1 MDYAIYLVKR
11 TLRKRQKY
19 GLEEYEQ
26 SALHRLQN
34 MLAHKWEFICIQAAN
49 QVRLYKERRKSDKI
63 VLEAQERAFWRV
75 HQPPP
80 GKSSPFEERP
90 ARNLYTNQRLG
101 LWHAAK
107 NTIVQKPRMVSSPS
121 DACLATNGAS
131 AVSHVKANIQ
141 KSIENLLIFSSARSS
156 YDWFLTG
163 AASASDTVTP
173 WLLQPSDAEPTPVW
187 SSPIIGLPTAD
198 ALLTVRPLGTA
209 LTACVLPATRKS
221 QHQSTSSAGGTAESG
236 ISAATAADLS
246 SLHNIFPPQSV
257 PTVNQVRLWATSF
270 HNLLWDPCGCRAF
283 ECFLEKEFSAENLHF
298 WLAVNAYQ
306 FGPISRLKKNCLAIF
321 EEFLVKNAV
330 SEINIDSK
338 TMAITEKAI
347 QSPTWF
353 TFDDAKEHIYKLMK
367 SDSYVRFLRSEDYT
381 AVLRL
386 AISSQ
391 NRRTYGKSSLSTS
404 LSPVEDLASGIVKS
418 PSCGF
423 IR

>member
-1 MDYAIYLVKR
+1 MSMDGFLRELQHAAVSGDNLIGWIEHFLAVDDIQEAAHIANVLLLYGYIYPLTDYKSSVVKDDPTAFYRFQAPYYWISKIPKPDAMDYAIYLVKR

-63 VLEAQERAFWRV
+63 VLEA
-75 HQPPP
+75 
-80 GKSSPFEERP
+80 
-90 ARNLYTNQRLG
+90 
-101 LWHAAK
+101 
-107 NTIVQKPRMVSSPS
+107 
-121 DACLATNGAS
+121 
-131 AVSHVKANIQ
+131 
-141 KSIENLLIFSSARSS
+141 
-156 YDWFLTG
+156 
-163 AASASDTVTP
+163 
-173 WLLQPSDAEPTPVW
+173 
-187 SSPIIGLPTAD
+187 
-198 ALLTVRPLGTA
+198 
-209 LTACVLPATRKS
+209 
-221 QHQSTSSAGGTAESG
+221 
-236 ISAATAADLS
+236 
-246 SLHNIFPPQSV
+246 
-257 PTVNQVRLWATSF
+257 
-270 HNLLWDPCGCRAF
+270 
-283 ECFLEKEFSAENLHF
+283 
-298 WLAVNAYQ
+298 Q